1 MPGAAGNST
10 GEATGA
16 GYRGRDQTGSAGG
29 SAAAMRANC
38 RFMPLTRAR

>member
-16 GYRGRDQTGSAGG
+16 GYRRDQAGSSGG
-29 SAAAMRANC
+29 SATAMRANC